1 MLNFDKASKIIEE
14 HFANLTD
21 EEFVSNLREY
31 CPRLFNQRRDL
42 DEVICRAQQLSLA
55 EKQQLIQILTTEL
68 RDKAS

>member
-21 EEFVSNLREY
+21 EEFVSNLQEY

-42 DEVICRAQQLSLA
+42 EEVICGAQQLSLI